1 MSPADDGAL
10 AEAADERTIR
20 AVFDD
25 WRVVATEEEHMVI
38 GADGQIRDVM
48 MDKALPTLLPALH
61 KGVAVCASSDVDRT
75 RNAIAC
81 AVSLNSNGSFHSAG
95 STFAAR

>member
-48 MDKALPTLLPALH
+48 VDKALRTLLPVLH
-61 KGVAVCASSDVDRT
+61 QGVAVCPVAED
-75 RNAIAC
+75 
-81 AVSLNSNGSFHSAG
+81 SLHVLSPDPRPTPLRPLA
-95 STFAAR
+95 